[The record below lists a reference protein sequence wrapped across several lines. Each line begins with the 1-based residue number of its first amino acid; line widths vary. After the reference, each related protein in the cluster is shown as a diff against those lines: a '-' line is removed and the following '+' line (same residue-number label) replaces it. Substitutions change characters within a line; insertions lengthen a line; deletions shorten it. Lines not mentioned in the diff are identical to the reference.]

1 MLSHIIRIGSK
12 ANFYGKR
19 FSQETLRI
27 VSGTYRK
34 IGAFFV
40 FLDEMNDFLN
50 QYFKYIML

>member
-40 FLDEMNDFLN
+40 FLDEINDFLN
-50 QYFKYIML
+50 QYFKYITL